1 MSIPKD
7 ARIYV
12 AGHGGLVGSA
22 IMEALHERGFMHLI
36 TRTKHELDL
45 TNQNAVNEF
54 FAAECPEYVILAAA
68 KVGGI
73 MANSLYP
80 ADFIYENLAIAMNV
94 IHESHQHGVKKLINL
109 GSSCIYPK
117 FADQPIK
124 ENSLLTGILEP
135 TNEPYAIAKIAAIKL
150 CTSYHKQ
157 FGSNFIS
164 LMPTNLY
171 GSRDNYHLEHSHVIP
186 AIIRKCFLAK
196 YLSEGNLDAI
206 KKDLS
211 IGIPKDWTLN
221 NEDEIRRNL
230 ESIGIT
236 SDTLM
241 LWGTG
246 KARREF
252 LHARDLAV
260 AIVFALEYIDANETD
275 ACINIG
281 TGQDETIHEIAQ
293 LIASLVGY
301 TGTITFDSTKPDGT
315 PRKVMNVDRA
325 KELGWNYS
333 IALQEGLASI
343 IEEYRLRG
351 PQHAR

>member
-1 MSIPKD
+1 MSIPKN

-22 IMEALHERGFMHLI
+22 IMESLHDRGFSHLI
-36 TRTKHELDL
+36 TKTKQELDL
-45 TNQNAVNEF
+45 TNQNAVNEY
-54 FAAECPEYVILAAA
+54 FALEKPEYVILAAA

-80 ADFIYENLAIAMNV
+80 ADFIHENIAIALNV
-94 IHESHQHGVKKLINL
+94 IHASHQYGVKKLINL

-157 FGSNFIS
+157 FGSNFLS

-196 YLSEGNLDAI
+196 YLAEGNVDAI
-206 KKDLS
+206 KRDLS
-211 IGIPKDWTLN
+211 IGIPKHWTLN
-221 NEDEIRRNL
+221 DDVDIIKNL

-236 SDTLM
+236 ANSLT

-246 KARREF
+246 KAQREF
-252 LHARDLAV
+252 LHASDLAD
-260 AIVFALEYIDANETD
+260 AIVYALEHINANEED

-281 TGQDETIHEIAQ
+281 TGQDETIHDIAH
-293 LIASLVGY
+293 LIASLVGFS
-301 TGTITFDSTKPDGT
+301 GIIAFDSTKPDGT

-325 KELGWNYS
+325 QELGWKYS
-333 IALQEGLASI
+333 IELQDGLASI
-343 IEEYRLRG
+343 IEEYRLKG
-351 PQHAR
+351 PQNAR

>member
-1 MSIPKD
+1 MSIPKS

-22 IMEALHERGFMHLI
+22 IMEALHDRGFSHLI

-54 FAAECPEYVILAAA
+54 FALEQPEYVILAAA

-80 ADFIYENLAIAMNV
+80 ADFIHENIAIAMNV
-94 IHESHQHGVKKLINL
+94 IHASHQHGVKKLINL

-196 YLSEGNLDAI
+196 YLAEGNVDAI
-206 KKDLS
+206 KRDLS
-211 IGIPKDWTLN
+211 IGVPKHWTLN
-221 NEDEIRRNL
+221 DDANIIKNL

-236 SDTLM
+236 ANTLT

-246 KARREF
+246 KAQREF
-252 LHARDLAV
+252 LHARDLAD
-260 AIVFALEYIDANETD
+260 AIVFALEHINANEED

-281 TGQDETIHEIAQ
+281 TGQDETIHDIAH

-301 TGTITFDSTKPDGT
+301 SGMIAFDSTKPDGT

-325 KELGWNYS
+325 KELGWKYS
-333 IALQEGLASI
+333 IELHDGLASI
-343 IEEYRLRG
+343 IEEYRLKG
-351 PQHAR
+351 PQNAR

>member
-22 IMEALHERGFMHLI
+22 IMEALHERGFSHLI
-36 TRTKHELDL
+36 TRTKQELDL
-45 TNQNAVNEF
+45 TNQNAVSDF
-54 FAAECPEYVILAAA
+54 FASEQPEYVILAAA

-80 ADFIYENLAIAMNV
+80 ADFIHENIAIALNV
-94 IHESHQHGVKKLINL
+94 IHASHQFGVKKLINL

-117 FADQPIK
+117 YADQPIK
-124 ENSLLTGILEP
+124 ETSLLTGTLEP

-196 YLSEGNLDAI
+196 YLSDGNFDVI

-211 IGIPKDWTLN
+211 IGIPKHWSLHS
-221 NEDEIRRNL
+221 EDEIRRNL
-230 ESIGIT
+230 ESIGIMPNR
-236 SDTLM
+236 LN

-252 LHARDLAV
+252 LHARDLAD
-260 AIVFALEYIDANETD
+260 AIVFALEHIDANETD
-275 ACINIG
+275 DCINIG
-281 TGQDETIHEIAQ
+281 TGKDETIHDIAH
-293 LIASLVGY
+293 LIASLVAY
-301 TGTITFDSTKPDGT
+301 SGTISFDSTKPDGT

-325 KELGWNYS
+325 SELGWNYS
-333 IALQEGLASI
+333 IELQEGLASI
-343 IEEYRLRG
+343 IEEYRSKG
-351 PQHAR
+351 PQNAR